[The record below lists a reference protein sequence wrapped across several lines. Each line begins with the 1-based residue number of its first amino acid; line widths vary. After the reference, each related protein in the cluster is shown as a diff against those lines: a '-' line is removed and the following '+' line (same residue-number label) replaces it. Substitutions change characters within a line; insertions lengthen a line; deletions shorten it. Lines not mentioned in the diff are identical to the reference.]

1 MNTIAN
7 RPLVL
12 LLTAV
17 MMAATSTGYAAPG
30 KSAGAG
36 GWEPSADHV
45 ESVVISVKTDPLV
58 DPEPAC
64 VALQIGMNLLMDSIE
79 VKDNAGAVIDI
90 PVTPAD
96 EVILFPTIGGV
107 ELVDPTNPE
116 LFDDVCLTPGGQK
129 SLDFLLGAFVSMGGE
144 VISCPLCLIK
154 RGIAFDSVSPGVVAD
169 GVMIHDLF
177 LYADK
182 LIDF

>member
-1 MNTIAN
+1 MNTITN
-7 RPLVL
+7 RSFFL
-12 LLTAV
+12 LLVAV
-17 MMAATSTGYAAPG
+17 MMAAASTAYAAPG
-30 KSAGAG
+30 TSTGAG

-45 ESVVISVKTDPLV
+45 ESVVISVKTDPLL

-79 VKDNAGAVIDI
+79 VRDSTGEVIKI
-90 PVTPAD
+90 AVTPAD

-107 ELVDPTNPE
+107 ELVDPSNIALHEE
-116 LFDDVCLTPGGQK
+116 LCLTPGGMK
-129 SLDFLLGAFVSMGGE
+129 SLHFLMGAFVAMGGE
-144 VISCPLCLIK
+144 IVSCPLCLMA
-154 RGIAFDSVSPGVVAD
+154 RGIDFNDVSPGVVAD